1 MLTVLNDI
9 SIKWKHVVKKLIS
22 FMENPM
28 LLEAALQK
36 GEKGQKERLLASID
50 LECRF
55 DEKL

>member
-1 MLTVLNDI
+1 
-9 SIKWKHVVKKLIS
+9 
-22 FMENPM
+22 MENPM